1 MPVIPQMQAV
11 HKPKGEKMVS
21 ITEKLYLR
29 IKKDHPEYFL

>member
-1 MPVIPQMQAV
+1 MPVIPRMREV
-11 HKPKGEKMVS
+11 PKPKGEKMVS